1 MPRPSAAA
9 RFDLSRRLAWAVAAV
24 TIALAGCGGG
34 GSDSPPPAPQISA
47 GPNCPLQYTLTDSP
61 LLTGADPL
69 LADQWHLQNTGQ
81 NGGTPGEDT
90 RARLAWATTK
100 GAGIRVA
107 VVDDGVEIVHP
118 DLAPNVVA
126 GASFSYRSGNR
137 GSVYPVP
144 CTADDD
150 HGTSVAGIVLA
161 RDDNALGG
169 AGVAP
174 RASLVA
180 YDALASSL
188 DADVADA
195 LGRASD
201 QNAIYQN
208 SWGSPDDGAVHRAE
222 ASFVSAIEA
231 GIAGGRG
238 GRGSIFVFPAG
249 NGGCLARDRATGL
262 CQVDNSNLDGYV
274 NQRGV
279 ITVCAVDDSGRQA
292 WYGEPGANVLVCAP
306 SSGDKA
312 VGITTT
318 TIRSEYRN
326 NFSGTSAST
335 PMVSGVVAL
344 MLATNPQLTW
354 RDVRLILAA
363 TARQNDPG
371 NAGWTSHYGYRFN
384 HRFGFGVADA
394 QAAVAA
400 AQTWTSVG
408 GSAQQKV
415 CGPYVRTPVLP
426 LRDPGAGGALSP
438 ATDSVTVTGCDIS
451 QIEFVEIRLTTTHPY
466 IGDLR
471 LRLTSPNGLASELA
485 DQRLCA
491 GSGGCG
497 NYADWPFGSVRHL
510 GEPAN
515 GVWTF
520 EATDMAVA
528 DEGSF
533 DRWSIRFYGR

>member
-24 TIALAGCGGG
+24 TIALWGCGG
-34 GSDSPPPAPQISA
+34 GSDSPPPAPPISA

-69 LADQWHLQNTGQ
+69 LANQWHLQNTGQ
-81 NGGTPGEDT
+81 NGGTSGEDT

-174 RASLVA
+174 RAWLVA

-231 GIAGGRG
+231 GIATGRG
-238 GRGSIFVFPAG
+238 GRGSIYVFPAG
-249 NGGCLARDRATGL
+249 NGGCYARDRATGL

-279 ITVCAVDDSGRQA
+279 ITVCAVDDAGRQA

-318 TIRSEYRN
+318 TIQSEYRD

-335 PMVSGVVAL
+335 PMVSGVAAL
-344 MLATNPQLTW
+344 MLSTNPQLTW

-371 NAGWTSHYGYRFN
+371 NADWTSHYGYRFN
-384 HRFGFGVADA
+384 HRYGFGVVDA

-415 CGPYVRTPVLP
+415 CGPYVRTPALP
-426 LRDPGAGGALSP
+426 LRDPAAGGALTP
-438 ATDSVTVTGCDIS
+438 VTDSVTVTGCDIS

-471 LRLTSPNGLASELA
+471 LRLTSPNGLVSQLA

-491 GSGGCG
+491 ASGGCG

-515 GVWTF
+515 GVWAF

-533 DRWSIRFYGR
+533 DRWSVRFYGR